1 MEHEFGLLLL
11 DKAVSVINDINLFRD
26 TAIEYRDKKVVAEIA
41 VANTAFDLLYVR
53 CKQLNMSTVCIF

>member
-1 MEHEFGLLLL
+1 MEHEFGRLLL

-26 TAIEYRDKKVVAEIA
+26 AAIEYRDKKGDAI
-41 VANTAFDLLYVR
+41 ANTAFDLLYVR